1 MPPDSEALRAIL
13 KQYIVPAYDRA
24 LRNTGSEERAREA
37 THRAMELLKRSYEA
51 GVEPSKALVLRI
63 TDDCCDEN
71 AFYNRQITAPAQAE
85 TPAPRAA
92 PAPSVAEAQVST
104 PQALQPAPVQAAP
117 VQAVS
122 VQAVPVQAVSVQA
135 APIQAAAIQAGP
147 AQSMPA
153 LAARPKAEVPDAEEE
168 AISSLLA
175 QEKHKKTA
183 LRPQDRVSP
192 GSALLV
198 MGLSLIVVVL
208 VVILVVMLASGGP
221 SPAAAAGEGSGFSA
235 WFNAHIFPLF

>member
-85 TPAPRAA
+85 TPALRAA
-92 PAPSVAEAQVST
+92 PAPSVAKAQVST
-104 PQALQPAPVQAAP
+104 PQAPQPAPVQAAP

-122 VQAVPVQAVSVQA
+122 VQAVSVQA

-208 VVILVVMLASGGP
+208 VVILVVMLASGGS

>member
-92 PAPSVAEAQVST
+92 PAPSVAKAQVST
-104 PQALQPAPVQAAP
+104 PQAPQPAPVQAAP

-122 VQAVPVQAVSVQA
+122 VQAVSVQA

-208 VVILVVMLASGGP
+208 VVILVVMLASGGS

>member
-71 AFYNRQITAPAQAE
+71 AFFNRQPAPAPQAEPPARVE
-85 TPAPRAA
+85 TPAPQAS
-92 PAPSVAEAQVST
+92 PPPSVVEAQASA
-104 PQALQPAPVQAAP
+104 PQAAQPV
-117 VQAVS
+117 
-122 VQAVPVQAVSVQA
+122 
-135 APIQAAAIQAGP
+135 PIQAEPLQAKSAP
-147 AQSMPA
+147 
-153 LAARPKAEVPDAEEE
+153 AARPRAEALGAQEE
-168 AISSLLA
+168 ALSLLLG
-175 QEKHKKTA
+175 QENDIKTA
-183 LRPQDRVSP
+183 LRPPDRVSP

-221 SPAAAAGEGSGFSA
+221 LPAAAGESSGFSA

>member
-104 PQALQPAPVQAAP
+104 PQAPQPAP

-122 VQAVPVQAVSVQA
+122 VQAVPVQA

-153 LAARPKAEVPDAEEE
+153 LAARPKAGAPDAEEE
-168 AISSLLA
+168 AIASLLA

>member
-104 PQALQPAPVQAAP
+104 PQAPQPAPVQAAP
-117 VQAVS
+117 I
-122 VQAVPVQAVSVQA
+122 QA

-153 LAARPKAEVPDAEEE
+153 LAARPKAGAPDAEEE

-208 VVILVVMLASGGP
+208 VVILVVMLASGGS